1 MAGRRSVHLRDDL
14 SREGHR
20 EGRAELGVG
29 CAPRFPAA
37 RASPAAQGTDSNRIK
52 SGDKSA
58 SAAEP
63 KRNKIP
69 N

>member
-1 MAGRRSVHLRDDL
+1 MIFLEKDIGRGGQSW
-14 SREGHR
+14 G
-20 EGRAELGVG
+20 GV
-29 CAPRFPAA
+29 CSPIPAA

-63 KRNKIP
+63 KQNKIP